1 LRDREIENRERG
13 IRRLGDEEMR
23 RKIGR
28 SGNGVIGR
36 KTKAKR

>member
-1 LRDREIENRERG
+1 LRDREIEKQDRG

-23 RKIGR
+23 KIGGP
-28 SGNGVIGR
+28 GNGVIGR